1 MEDIF
6 MKKFMAILLILV
18 MVFAMSSIAFAT
30 TDVTSPEGSNED
42 PDQPSPQTSDLANI
56 VWVAVAA
63 VLAIGLAVFFG
74 KKLAVEK

>member
-1 MEDIF
+1 
-6 MKKFMAILLILV
+6 MKKFVAILLILV
-18 MVFAMSSIAFAT
+18 MVFAMSSIAFAA
-30 TDVTSPEGSNED
+30 TDVISPNGGEEN

-74 KKLAVEK
+74 KKLATEK

>member
-1 MEDIF
+1 
-6 MKKFMAILLILV
+6 MKKFVAILLMLV
-18 MVFAMSSIAFAT
+18 MVFAMSSIAFAA
-30 TDVTSPEGSNED
+30 TDVISPNGGEEN

-74 KKLAVEK
+74 KKLATEK